1 MSTYHKGFDSG
12 RLWGAT
18 PEEEMAKIL
27 EVHPIEFEERI
38 NTLNRPLILENAY
51 PGWQSRLWGPKK
63 MYPRLPA
70 GYEEGGVRYPPVPTT
85 EQQQVDSHVEAIEAG
100 AACIHLHPRDS
111 NPEASPLFEPEACA
125 RIFDKI
131 FERKDAITLQHTWK
145 MKENNLIDYVVE
157 GEAFLRLGNG
167 NRYVQGA
174 VVLWPPTDAYPPNY
188 TSEVQRGVKFMLE
201 NKIKP
206 IHKLRSQYA
215 VRKMK
220 RTLIDT
226 GIEPPPYILVHDMGH
241 PFGWPMD
248 QDPWWSIDMI
258 ASLMQTKQRIPE
270 CVLGVY
276 SGGRN
281 WFPIVC
287 SAILAGVDIVRVGI
301 EDIYWMYPHRDEV
314 VQSNIEVV
322 KKVTAFA
329 KLAGRE
335 IADVAKAREILDIT
349 RTS

>member
-1 MSTYHKGFDSG
+1 MSIYHKGFASG
-12 RLWGAT
+12 RLWGES
-18 PEEEMAKIL
+18 PEEEMERIL
-27 EVHPIEFEERI
+27 SAHPVEFEERI
-38 NTLNRPLILENAY
+38 DTLDRPLVLENAY
-51 PGWQSRLWGPKK
+51 PGWQARLWGPKEL
-63 MYPRLPA
+63 YPHPPI
-70 GYEEGGVRYPPVPTT
+70 GYREGSIRFPPVPTCED
-85 EQQQVDSHVEAIEAG
+85 EQVRTHVEAIRSG
-100 AACIHLHPRDS
+100 SACIHLHPRAG
-111 NPEASPLFEPEACA
+111 NPEASPLTDPKACA
-125 RIFDKI
+125 RIFDRI
-131 FERKDAITLQHTWK
+131 FMETDAITLQHTWT
-145 MKENNLIDYVVE
+145 MKKDNLIDYVAE
-157 GEAFLRLGNG
+157 GEKLLELAGG

-188 TSEVQRGVKFMLE
+188 TAEVQRGVNFMLA

-206 IHKLRSQYA
+206 IHKLRSAYA

-248 QDPWWSIDMI
+248 QNPWTSIDVI

-270 CVLGVY
+270 SVIGVY

-281 WFPIVC
+281 WLPVTYA
-287 SAILAGVDIVRVGI
+287 AIMAGVDIVRVGI

-314 VQSNIEVV
+314 VRSNTHAVQ
-322 KKVTAFA
+322 KVTSFA
-329 KLAGRE
+329 KLIGRE
-335 IADVAKAREILDIT
+335 IASVAKAREVLDIC

>member
-1 MSTYHKGFDSG
+1 MSTYHKGFDAG

-18 PEEEMAKIL
+18 PEEEMEKIL
-27 EVHPIEFEERI
+27 SVHPIEFDEPI
-38 NTLNRPLILENAY
+38 NTINKPLILENAY

-63 MYPRLPA
+63 MYPKLPV
-70 GYEEGGVRYPPVPTT
+70 GFKEGGIRYAPVPTT
-85 EQQQVDSHVEAIEAG
+85 EDEQVNTHLEAIKAG
-100 AACIHLHPRDS
+100 TACIHLHPRAS
-111 NPEASPLFEPEACA
+111 NPEASPLIEPQACA
-125 RIFDKI
+125 RIFDQI
-131 FERKDAITLQHTWK
+131 FEQTDAITLQHTWT
-145 MKENNLIDYVVE
+145 MKENNLIDYVSE
-157 GEAFLRLGNG
+157 GQEFLRLANG

-206 IHKLRSQYA
+206 IHKLRSAYG

-248 QDPWWSIDMI
+248 QDPWTPIDI
-258 ASLMQTKQRIPE
+258 VTSLMSTKQRIPE
-270 CVLGVY
+270 SVLGVY

-281 WFPIVC
+281 WLPITYT
-287 SAILAGVDIVRVGI
+287 AIMAGVDIVRVGI

-314 VQSNIEVV
+314 VKNNIQVV
-322 KKVTAFA
+322 EKVTTFA
-329 KLAGRE
+329 KLIGRE
-335 IADVAKAREILDIT
+335 IASVPKAREILDIT